1 MSFSLKTY
9 PQTAQFTGVDRPVL
23 TTGTFDGVH
32 LGHKRILERLVE
44 LGQEVNGETAMLTFF
59 PHPRMVLHPEDH
71 GLQLLTTPS
80 EKAELL
86 SQAGIQH
93 LIVQPF
99 NTELARMTATHY
111 IRDMLV
117 REIGVHTMVVG
128 YDHHFGRNREG
139 DFENLLEFSDV
150 YGFRVEEI
158 PAWQIDEVSV
168 SSTKIREALLTGDVA
183 TAERYLGYR
192 YGLDGTVVRGQQL
205 GQKLGAPT
213 ANIRPEFDWKLVPG
227 NGVYAAHVVVDGHQH
242 PAVVN
247 IGQRPT
253 LGDGLERT
261 IEAHLLRFEGDLY
274 QRNVRL
280 VMGAFLRGER
290 KFSDPGALKEQIAQ
304 DVLHA
309 HAYFE
314 G

>member
-1 MSFSLKTY
+1 MKTY
-9 PQTAQFTGVDRPVL
+9 PESAQFAGVARPVL

-32 LGHKRILERLVE
+32 RGHRTILNRLVE
-44 LGQEVNGETAMLTFF
+44 LAQEVGGETAMLTFF

-71 GLQLLTTPS
+71 GLQLLTTPN
-80 EKAELL
+80 EKAALL
-86 SQAGIQH
+86 AEAGIQH

-99 NTELARMTATHY
+99 TTELARMTATQY
-111 IRDMLV
+111 IRDLLV
-117 REIGVHTMVVG
+117 RDIGVHTMVVG

-139 DFENLLEFSDV
+139 DFNNLVEFSEV
-150 YGFRVEEI
+150 YDFNVEEI

-168 SSTKIREALLTGDVA
+168 SSTKIRQALLAGDVS
-183 TAERYLGYR
+183 TAERYLGYA
-192 YGLDGTVVRGQQL
+192 YGLDGTVVPGQQI
-205 GQKLGAPT
+205 GQRLGAPT

-227 NGVYAAHVVVDGHQH
+227 NGVYAAHVHLDGKAH

-247 IGQRPT
+247 IGNRPT

-261 IEAHLLRFEGDLY
+261 IEAHLLHFEGNLY
-274 QRNVRL
+274 QHNVRL
-280 VMGAFLRGER
+280 VMGSFLREER
-290 KFSDPGALKEQIAQ
+290 KFSDAEALKEQILQ
-304 DVLHA
+304 DVQHA

>member
-1 MSFSLKTY
+1 MKTY
-9 PQTAQFTGVDRPVL
+9 PQTAQFAGVVRPVL

-32 LGHKRILERLVE
+32 LGHRRILDRLVE
-44 LGQEVNGETAMLTFF
+44 LAQQVDGETAMLTFF
-59 PHPRMVLHPEDH
+59 PHPRMVIHPEDH

-80 EKAELL
+80 EKVALLAE
-86 SQAGIQH
+86 AGIQH

-99 NTELARMTATHY
+99 TPELARMTATHY
-111 IRDMLV
+111 IRDLLV
-117 REIGVHTMVVG
+117 RDIGVHTMVVG

-139 DFENLLEFSDV
+139 DFDNLVEFSEV
-150 YGFRVEEI
+150 YGFTVEEI

-168 SSTKIREALLTGDVA
+168 SSTKIRGALLAGDVA

-192 YGLDGTVVRGQQL
+192 YGLDGTVVPGQQL
-205 GQKLGAPT
+205 GQQLGAPT
-213 ANIRPEFDWKLVPG
+213 ANIQPEFDWKLVPG
-227 NGVYAAHVVVDGHQH
+227 NGVYAAHVVIDGQAH

-247 IGQRPT
+247 IGNRPT

-261 IEAHLLRFEGDLY
+261 IEAHLLHFEGNLY
-274 QRNVRL
+274 QRKVRL

-290 KFSDPGALKEQIAQ
+290 KFSDAEALKEQIVQ
-304 DVLHA
+304 DVRHA

>member
-1 MSFSLKTY
+1 MSLGLKTY
-9 PQTAQFTGVDRPVL
+9 PQTAQFAGVARPVL

-32 LGHKRILERLVE
+32 LGHRRILDRLVE
-44 LGQEVNGETAMLTFF
+44 LSEQVEGETAMLTFF

-80 EKAELL
+80 EKAALL
-86 SQAGIQH
+86 AEAGIKH

-99 NTELARMTATHY
+99 TPELARMTATHY
-111 IRDMLV
+111 IRDLLV
-117 REIGVHTMVVG
+117 RDIGVHTMVVG

-139 DFENLLEFSDV
+139 DFDNLMEFSEV
-150 YGFRVEEI
+150 YGFNVEEI

-168 SSTKIREALLTGDVA
+168 SSTKIREALLGGEVA

-192 YGLDGTVVRGQQL
+192 YGLDGTVVPGQQL
-205 GQKLGAPT
+205 GQQLGAPT
-213 ANIRPEFDWKLVPG
+213 ANIQPEFNWKLVPG
-227 NGVYAAHVVVDGHQH
+227 NGVYAAHVVVDGQEH

-247 IGQRPT
+247 IGNRPT

-261 IEAHLLRFEGDLY
+261 IEAHLLHFEGNLY

-280 VMGAFLRGER
+280 LMGAFLRGER
-290 KFSDPGALKEQIAQ
+290 KFSDAEALKEQISQ
-304 DVLHA
+304 DVRHA

>member
-1 MSFSLKTY
+1 MKTY
-9 PQTAQFTGVDRPVL
+9 PQTAQFAGVARPVL

-32 LGHKRILERLVE
+32 LGHRRILDRLVE
-44 LGQEVNGETAMLTFF
+44 LSEQVEGETAMLTFF

-80 EKAELL
+80 EKSALLAE
-86 SQAGIQH
+86 AGIKH

-99 NTELARMTATHY
+99 TPELARMTATHY
-111 IRDMLV
+111 IRDLLV

-139 DFENLLEFSDV
+139 DFDNLVEFSEV
-150 YGFRVEEI
+150 YGFNVEEI

-168 SSTKIREALLTGDVA
+168 SSTKIREALLAGDVA

-192 YGLDGTVVRGQQL
+192 YGLDGTVVPGQQL
-205 GQKLGAPT
+205 GQQLGAPT
-213 ANIRPEFDWKLVPG
+213 ANMQPEFNWKLVPG
-227 NGVYAAHVVVDGHQH
+227 NGVYAAHVVVDGQEH

-247 IGQRPT
+247 IGNRPT

-261 IEAHLLRFEGDLY
+261 IEAHLLHFEGNLY

-290 KFSDPGALKEQIAQ
+290 KFSDAEALKEQISQ
-304 DVLHA
+304 DVRHA

>member
-1 MSFSLKTY
+1 MSLGLKTY
-9 PQTAQFTGVDRPVL
+9 PQTAQFAGVARPVL

-32 LGHKRILERLVE
+32 LGHRRILDRLVE
-44 LGQEVNGETAMLTFF
+44 LADQVDGETAMLTFF

-80 EKAELL
+80 EKATLL
-86 SQAGIQH
+86 AEAGIQH

-99 NTELARMTATHY
+99 TPELARMTATHY
-111 IRDMLV
+111 IRDLLV
-117 REIGVHTMVVG
+117 RDIGVHTMVVG

-139 DFENLLEFSDV
+139 DFDNLVEFSEV
-150 YGFRVEEI
+150 YGFNVEEI

-168 SSTKIREALLTGDVA
+168 SSTKIREALLAGDVS

-192 YGLDGTVVRGQQL
+192 YGLDGTVVPGQQL
-205 GQKLGAPT
+205 GQQLGAPT
-213 ANIRPEFDWKLVPG
+213 ANIQPEFDWKLVPG
-227 NGVYAAHVVVDGHQH
+227 NGVYAAHVVVDGQEH

-247 IGQRPT
+247 IGNRPT

-261 IEAHLLRFEGDLY
+261 IEAHLLHFEGNLY

-290 KFSDPGALKEQIAQ
+290 KFSDAEALKEQILQ
-304 DVLHA
+304 DVSRT

>member
-1 MSFSLKTY
+1 MSLGLKTY
-9 PQTAQFTGVDRPVL
+9 PQTAQFAGVARPVL

-32 LGHKRILERLVE
+32 LGHRRILDRLVE
-44 LGQEVNGETAMLTFF
+44 LSEQVEGETAMLTFF

-80 EKAELL
+80 EKSALLAE
-86 SQAGIQH
+86 AGIKH

-99 NTELARMTATHY
+99 TPELARMTATHY
-111 IRDMLV
+111 IRDLLV

-139 DFENLLEFSDV
+139 DFDNLVEFSEV
-150 YGFRVEEI
+150 YGFNVEEI

-168 SSTKIREALLTGDVA
+168 SSTKIREALLAGDVA

-192 YGLDGTVVRGQQL
+192 YGLDGTVVPGQQL
-205 GQKLGAPT
+205 GQQLGAPT
-213 ANIRPEFDWKLVPG
+213 ANMQPEFNWKLVPG
-227 NGVYAAHVVVDGHQH
+227 NGVYAAHVVVDGQEH

-247 IGQRPT
+247 IGNRPT

-261 IEAHLLRFEGDLY
+261 IEAHLLHFEGNLY

-290 KFSDPGALKEQIAQ
+290 KFSDAEALKEQISQ
-304 DVLHA
+304 DVRHA

>member
-1 MSFSLKTY
+1 MSIGLKTY
-9 PQTAQFTGVDRPVL
+9 PQTAQFAGVVRPVL

-32 LGHKRILERLVE
+32 LGHRRILDRLVE
-44 LGQEVNGETAMLTFF
+44 LAQQVDGETAMLTFF

-71 GLQLLTTPS
+71 GLQLLSTPS
-80 EKAELL
+80 EKVALLAE
-86 SQAGIQH
+86 AGIQH

-99 NTELARMTATHY
+99 TPELARMTATHY
-111 IRDMLV
+111 IRDLLV
-117 REIGVHTMVVG
+117 RDIGVHTMVVG

-139 DFENLLEFSDV
+139 DFDNLVEFSEV
-150 YGFRVEEI
+150 YGFTVEEI

-168 SSTKIREALLTGDVA
+168 SSTKIRGALLAGDMA

-192 YGLDGTVVRGQQL
+192 YGLDGTVVPGQQL
-205 GQKLGAPT
+205 GQQLGAPT
-213 ANIRPEFDWKLVPG
+213 ANIQPESAWKLVPG
-227 NGVYAAHVVVDGHQH
+227 NGVYAAHVVIDGQAH

-247 IGQRPT
+247 IGNRPT

-261 IEAHLLRFEGDLY
+261 IEAHLLHFEGNLY
-274 QRNVRL
+274 QRKVRL

-290 KFSDPGALKEQIAQ
+290 KFSDAEALKEQILQ
-304 DVLHA
+304 DVRHA

>member
-1 MSFSLKTY
+1 MSLGLKTY
-9 PQTAQFTGVDRPVL
+9 PQTAQFAGVARPVL

-32 LGHKRILERLVE
+32 LGHRRILDRLVE
-44 LGQEVNGETAMLTFF
+44 LSEQVEGETAMLTFF

-80 EKAELL
+80 EKAALL
-86 SQAGIQH
+86 AEAGIQH

-99 NTELARMTATHY
+99 TPELARMTATHY
-111 IRDMLV
+111 IRDLLV
-117 REIGVHTMVVG
+117 RDIGVHTMVVG

-139 DFENLLEFSDV
+139 DFDNLVEFSEV
-150 YGFRVEEI
+150 YGFNVEEI

-168 SSTKIREALLTGDVA
+168 SSTKIREALLAGDVA

-192 YGLDGTVVRGQQL
+192 YGLDGTVVPGQQL
-205 GQKLGAPT
+205 GQQLGAPT
-213 ANIRPEFDWKLVPG
+213 ANIQPEFDWKLVPG
-227 NGVYAAHVVVDGHQH
+227 NGVYAAHVVVDGQAH

-247 IGQRPT
+247 IGNRPT
-253 LGDGLERT
+253 LGEGLERT
-261 IEAHLLRFEGDLY
+261 IEAHLLHFEGNLY

-290 KFSDPGALKEQIAQ
+290 KFSDAEALKEQILQ
-304 DVLHA
+304 DVSHA

>member
-1 MSFSLKTY
+1 MSLGLKTY
-9 PQTAQFTGVDRPVL
+9 PQTAQFAGVVRPVL

-32 LGHKRILERLVE
+32 LGHRRILDRLVE
-44 LGQEVNGETAMLTFF
+44 LAQQVDGETAMLTFF

-80 EKAELL
+80 EKVALLAE
-86 SQAGIQH
+86 AGIQH

-99 NTELARMTATHY
+99 TPELARMTATHY
-111 IRDMLV
+111 IRDLLV
-117 REIGVHTMVVG
+117 RDIGVHTMVVG

-139 DFENLLEFSDV
+139 DFDNLVEFSEV
-150 YGFRVEEI
+150 YGFTVEEI

-168 SSTKIREALLTGDVA
+168 SSTKIRGALLAGDVA

-192 YGLDGTVVRGQQL
+192 YGLDGTVVPGQQL
-205 GQKLGAPT
+205 GQQLGAPT
-213 ANIRPEFDWKLVPG
+213 ANIQPEFAWKLVPG
-227 NGVYAAHVVVDGHQH
+227 NGVYAAHIVIDGQAH

-247 IGQRPT
+247 IGNRPT

-261 IEAHLLRFEGDLY
+261 IEAHLLHFEGNLY
-274 QRNVRL
+274 QRKVRL
-280 VMGAFLRGER
+280 VMGAFLREER
-290 KFSDPGALKEQIAQ
+290 KFSDAEALKEQIVQ
-304 DVLHA
+304 DVRHA